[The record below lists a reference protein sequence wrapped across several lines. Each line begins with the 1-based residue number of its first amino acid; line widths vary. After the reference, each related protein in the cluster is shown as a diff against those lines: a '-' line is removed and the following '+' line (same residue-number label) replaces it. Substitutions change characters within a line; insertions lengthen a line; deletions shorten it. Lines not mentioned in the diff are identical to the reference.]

1 MKSILCSAL
10 LMISA
15 LGASAQDQEP
25 YYTDPD
31 AWVQEILERR
41 NMQYAV
47 MNSNESEFRI
57 ETELGN
63 GRAQGGF
70 IDSKISSYHGIELRD
85 ILSLVLVVEEMP
97 PQDILYKILEVNEQL
112 QMGFFEIFHNGTSYV
127 VRYKCRVPAYL
138 NARDLIDIYYYGITV
153 SDELEKL
160 ITDGGDIE

>member
-10 LMISA
+10 LLISA

-25 YYTDPD
+25 YIEPD
-31 AWVQEILERR
+31 AWVQDILERR

-70 IDSKISSYHGIELRD
+70 IDSKVSSYQGIALRD
-85 ILSLVLVVEEMP
+85 ILSLVLVTEEMP
-97 PQDILYKILEVNEQL
+97 SQDMMYKILEVNEQL
-112 QMGFFEIFHNGTSYV
+112 EMGFFEMFHNGASYV

-138 NARDLIDIYYYGITV
+138 NERDLIDIYYYGITV

>member
-10 LMISA
+10 LVISA

-25 YYTDPD
+25 YIEPD
-31 AWVQEILERR
+31 AWVQDILERR

-70 IDSKISSYHGIELRD
+70 IDSKISAYQGIELRD
-85 ILSLVLVVEEMP
+85 ILSLVLVTEEMP
-97 PQDILYKILEVNEQL
+97 AQDMMYKILEVNEQL
-112 QMGFFEIFHNGTSYV
+112 KMGFFEMFHNGASYV

-138 NARDLIDIYYYGITV
+138 NERDLIDIYYYGITV

-160 ITDGGDIE
+160 ITGGEDIE